1 MKRRCKRLVRF
12 IAPMLIVITL
22 FTVSAPPQFFGY
34 PDFSKVNRV
43 LIIGSD
49 GGSEAVVG
57 MLSNL
62 DVNGPPLAT
71 IFNIPEDGWYTDMFE
86 ICYQNGTSSHIYIRS
101 NYIRIGDVSWFADEE
116 NLYQLTELFF
126 SLYKTYVM

>member
-1 MKRRCKRLVRF
+1 
-12 IAPMLIVITL
+12 MLIVITL
-22 FTVSAPPQFFGY
+22 FTVSAPQQFFGY

-71 IFNIPEDGWYTDMFE
+71 IFNIPEDG
-86 ICYQNGTSSHIYIRS
+86 
-101 NYIRIGDVSWFADEE
+101 
-116 NLYQLTELFF
+116 
-126 SLYKTYVM
+126 

>member
-1 MKRRCKRLVRF
+1 
-12 IAPMLIVITL
+12 MLIVITL

-43 LIIGSD
+43 LIIGSN
-49 GGSEAVVG
+49 GGSEELSEDDSEAVVG

-86 ICYQNGTSSHIYIRS
+86 ICYQNGTSSRIYIRS